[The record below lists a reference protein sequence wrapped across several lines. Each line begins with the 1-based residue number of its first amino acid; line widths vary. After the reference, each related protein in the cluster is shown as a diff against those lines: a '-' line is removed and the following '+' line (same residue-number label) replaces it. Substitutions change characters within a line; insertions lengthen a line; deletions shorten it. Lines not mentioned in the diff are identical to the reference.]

1 MKVIN
6 VLRIKGKRKIK
17 DDFIDKLNEADL
29 VENDENT
36 APDLEEWLETYIK
49 PVMEKVLGKE
59 FEVKAT
65 EDKLE
70 VVGISDSTLERVLTY
85 AKLVNSRVAS
95 QKFLCNGRVIDTAEI
110 PSKSWYSSVLLPS
123 LNSLLEGKLSCS
135 FNALGDIVISSNEE
149 ITDSDEEKIK
159 EFIQDFNEF
168 SVNKL
173 NYRVCDEE
181 EKDLP
186 EEDYE
191 VEFEETEDQVSEEEP
206 TEEDVFGDTWIN
218 EVLIPAVNHHIDEE
232 KYDSRVTARNDGDM
246 VTVFIEPKEDETVED
261 SVMSVDQIDKVLDSI
276 GNELITK
283 SKLPLRLIYKTSKMK
298 RNKIKLK

>member
-29 VENDENT
+29 VENDETT
-36 APDLEEWLETYIK
+36 APDLVEWLETYIK

-85 AKLVNSRVAS
+85 AKLVNSKVAP
-95 QKFLCNGRVIDTAEI
+95 QKFTCNGKVIDTAEI

-123 LNSLLEGKLSCS
+123 LNSLLGGKLSCS

-206 TEEDVFGDTWIN
+206 PVEDVFGDTWIN

-261 SVMSVDQIDKVLDSI
+261 SAMSVDQIDKVLDSI
-276 GNELITK
+276 GNELISK
-283 SKLPLRLIYKTSKMK
+283 SKLPLRLIYRTSKMK

>member
-29 VENDENT
+29 VENDETT
-36 APDLEEWLETYIK
+36 APDLVEWLETYIK

-85 AKLVNSRVAS
+85 AKLVNNKVAP
-95 QKFLCNGRVIDTAEI
+95 QKFICNGKVIDTAEL
-110 PSKSWYSSVLLPS
+110 PSKSWYNSVLLPS

-135 FNALGDIVISSNEE
+135 FNALGDIVISSNGE

-191 VEFEETEDQVSEEEP
+191 VEFEETEKQVSEEES
-206 TEEDVFGDTWIN
+206 TVEDVFGDNWIN

-246 VTVFIEPKEDETVED
+246 VTVFIESKEDETVED

-283 SKLPLRLIYKTSKMK
+283 SKLPLRLIYRTSKIK